1 MESMLK
7 IRQRRLKEGKK
18 TVFINENGE
27 IIPNIKF
34 TRFRNRRNITEF
46 KDEELQ
52 EVEIPRGITYKTP
65 EPDDTRTRSRNC
77 PSTDRSNERTHMGA
91 EEPHAMAEEPH
102 AMAQSSQSTHRDQ
115 IRREYYQV
123 PDRPGSASLT
133 SHVDWSQSQD
143 VLFTS
148 VDASPAPSAYSNT
161 TICAPTATIAAYT
174 SSEHGQFDTTF
185 SPQSMAIS
193 DPGEY
198 QVYPR
203 LRQGSVSSMP
213 PLDYNPSRVGLFT
226 HTVPSPALSTC
237 TLNTTIGCVNP
248 SVAAYAPS
256 VQRPTYAM
264 DSFPHS
270 SGAHTAGFNHLSASA
285 RPGSSS
291 YSNCQGNHVGPSSS
305 AFNSRAHP
313 ALSLN
318 TTFGL
323 DASSAYPFKNTTN
336 ATVPLS
342 TPWNGH
348 GQFPANASI
357 SPAQQLTGSG
367 PYPAYGQGEAHL
379 FGPGHY
385 SYTGDYGR
393 YDGMPTNNVNS
404 TYSPALQSYL
414 SMTEQYPSYNSNN
427 TYTTGYL
434 SGNGVD
440 GSVGFTARSTAIPP
454 GFFSITPVNKFSTI
468 APIAR
473 ARGALAAM
481 GSMQE
486 PEEYSG

>member
-1 MESMLK
+1 MARLYQISSSHDLGTGAISRYSRMKSYKKVRWYLLSS
-7 IRQRRLKEGKK
+7 IWGRRSCL
-18 TVFINENGE
+18 V
-27 IIPNIKF
+27 
-34 TRFRNRRNITEF
+34 
-46 KDEELQ
+46 
-52 EVEIPRGITYKTP
+52 VETPRGITYKTP
-65 EPDDTRTRSRNC
+65 EPDDMRTRSRKC

-91 EEPHAMAEEPH
+91 EEPQ
-102 AMAQSSQSTHRDQ
+102 AMAQSSQSIHRDH
-115 IRREYYQV
+115 IRREYYQA
-123 PDRPGSASLT
+123 PDRPGSASST

-148 VDASPAPSAYSNT
+148 VASPAPSAYSNT
-161 TICAPTATIAAYT
+161 TICAQTATIAAYT

-185 SPQSMAIS
+185 SPQSTAIS

-226 HTVPSPALSTC
+226 NTVPSPALSTC
-237 TLNTTIGCVNP
+237 TLNTTIGCVNS

-291 YSNCQGNHVGPSSS
+291 YSNCQGNRVGPSSS
-305 AFNSRAHP
+305 AFNSCARP

-318 TTFGL
+318 TRFGL
-323 DASSAYPFKNTTN
+323 DASSAYPLKNTTT

-385 SYTGDYGR
+385 NYTGDYGR

-427 TYTTGYL
+427 TYTTGYQG
-434 SGNGVD
+434 GNGVD
-440 GSVGFTARSTAIPP
+440 GSVGFTARFTAIPP
-454 GFFSITPVNKFSTI
+454 GFFSITPVDKFSTI
-468 APIAR
+468 AVPSPTAR
-473 ARGALAAM
+473 AREALAAM
-481 GSMQE
+481 GSMASAPYSEQE
-486 PEEYSG
+486 PEESSG